1 MKNYNGEVIVNEDF
15 DNPILFSGIEANNE
29 KEAIIKVTE
38 SINTSDDIDDDVDMI
53 DVLVTNDKYGRP
65 YYQTSIGKSM
75 LVKKGGYYYT
85 KD

>member
-15 DNPILFSGIEANNE
+15 DKDYYITMPEEQILI
-29 KEAIIKVTE
+29 
-38 SINTSDDIDDDVDMI
+38 
-53 DVLVTNDKYGRP
+53 DKYGRP
-65 YYQTSIGKSM
+65 YYQTSMGKSM